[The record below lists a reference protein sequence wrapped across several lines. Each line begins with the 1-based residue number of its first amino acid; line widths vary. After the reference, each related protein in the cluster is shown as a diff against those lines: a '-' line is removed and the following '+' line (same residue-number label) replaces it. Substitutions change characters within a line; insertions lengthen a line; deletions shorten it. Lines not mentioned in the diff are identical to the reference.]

1 MADAGGVHRLPRQ
14 IPLKQAMGMILT
26 GRHVPAAEG
35 KELGFVN
42 EVVPAGQALE
52 GAKRWAK
59 LVLECSPMSIRAS
72 KQAVYNGLNM
82 GNLEGAVR
90 NVYTSQAAMIESE
103 DYIEGPKAFSEKRKP
118 NWKNR

>member
-1 MADAGGVHRLPRQ
+1 MAGAGGVHRLPRQ

-26 GRHVPAAEG
+26 GRRVPAQEG

-59 LVLECSPMSIRAS
+59 LILECSPMSVRAS
-72 KQAVYNGLNM
+72 QQAVYVGLDQSKDRQRVVA
-82 GNLEGAVR
+82 GKSVVR
-90 NVYTSQAAMIESE
+90 TGRSRWSPY
-103 DYIEGPKAFSEKRKP
+103 R
-118 NWKNR
+118 

>member
-1 MADAGGVHRLPRQ
+1 MAGAGGVHRLPRQ

-26 GRHVPAAEG
+26 GRRVPAQEG

-59 LVLECSPMSIRAS
+59 LILECSPMSVRAS
-72 KQAVYNGLNM
+72 KQAVYVGLDQS
-82 GNLEGAVR
+82 NLEGAVR
-90 NVYTSQAAMIESE
+90 NVYTSQRSE
-103 DYIEGPKAFSEKRKP
+103 EHTSELQSLMRISYAVFCLKT
-118 NWKNR
+118 KN

>member
-1 MADAGGVHRLPRQ
+1 MAGAGGVHRLPRQ

-26 GRHVPAAEG
+26 GRRVPAQEG

-59 LVLECSPMSIRAS
+59 LILECSPMSVRAS
-72 KQAVYNGLNM
+72 KQAVDRTSVVKGKSVS
-82 GNLEGAVR
+82 VR
-90 NVYTSQAAMIESE
+90 VALGGRSSI
-103 DYIEGPKAFSEKRKP
+103 KKK
-118 NWKNR
+118 K